1 MPYIPDGITEI
12 DDHVETQLRDAA
24 NAVEPALRE
33 AGRVAKKVGI
43 DAAQSGYSGLT
54 WFGRRVLRVWNAVER
69 AATPPWTVGKTV
81 LWILVCFALAGATV
95 LIYQVQYGILT
106 LPMIEDAGTRFIN
119 AMNSLGPIGLFGL
132 TAVTTLFFMFIPTEP
147 FFIVAL
153 TGGDGPLTYV
163 IAAAAG
169 SSVGAYANYFFGWR
183 LRVSAGKETGEE
195 RKLGT
200 WGRRAH
206 SKWGTLLLFLCS
218 ALPAPEIVAL
228 AYGLSDYPFKK
239 FAVVMFVGRL
249 VKWSWI
255 AAAFLLL
262 QLSF

>member
-12 DDHVETQLRDAA
+12 DDHVEAKMRDAA
-24 NAVEPALRE
+24 DAIEPVFVE
-33 AGRVAKKVGI
+33 AGRMAKKAGI

-69 AATPPWTVGKTV
+69 AASPPWTIGKTV
-81 LWILVCFALAGATV
+81 LWIVVAFLLAGATV
-95 LIYQVQYGILT
+95 IIYQVQYGILT
-106 LPMIEDAGTRFIN
+106 LPMVAEAGTRFIN

-153 TGGDGPLTYV
+153 TGPDSVVVLV

-169 SSVGAYANYFFGWR
+169 SSVGGYANYYMGLR
-183 LRVSAGKETGEE
+183 LRLSAGKKTGEQ

-206 SKWGTLLLFLCS
+206 SKWGALLLGLCA
-218 ALPAPEIVAL
+218 ALPAPEIVSL
-228 AYGLSDYPFKK
+228 AYGLADYPFRK
-239 FAVVMFVGRL
+239 FAVVMIIGRL

-255 AAAFLLL
+255 AAAYLLL
-262 QLSF
+262 KLSF